1 MRSVLKSLGKCQDHF
16 EYNELWL
23 HKLVEQVRKTCTTPC
38 LPQDFDKLSRKW
50 HNIIKEL
57 PECQNIAEDLCFYKA
72 FKKAQPDVRSRSCTR
87 MHYKTVHT
95 INGNED
101 QNRAAF
107 TIDFLDP
114 PVVAVK
120 EEYLVYDGVALIS
133 SVGGLLG
140 ICVGISFHGF
150 SGVILRYL
158 QVIFD
163 WAKRQRR
170 GDSKSP

>member
-1 MRSVLKSLGKCQDHF
+1 
-16 EYNELWL
+16 
-23 HKLVEQVRKTCTTPC
+23 
-38 LPQDFDKLSRKW
+38 
-50 HNIIKEL
+50 
-57 PECQNIAEDLCFYKA
+57 
-72 FKKAQPDVRSRSCTR
+72 

-163 WAKRQRR
+163 WAKRQRS
-170 GDSKSP
+170 GDSKSTEHLFKKTNTIQEDSTEGKVQHAAEQQLTKIEREMIKLKTSLENIRCQMITDSKKN